1 MAEDLTDAQL
11 RTLMEDPGVP
21 IGRVNQPI
29 KPPGFGPEREHDET
43 ADPADART
51 QGRRRVHFDTG
62 GGMPNHWHP
71 NSPLHIESDDDAGL
85 GTP

>member
-1 MAEDLTDAQL
+1 MEEDLSEEDL
-11 RTLMEDPGVP
+11 RRMMESPGTELADP
-21 IGRVNQPI
+21 RHQPT
-29 KPPGFGPEREHDET
+29 KPEGFGPEREHDET

-71 NSPLHIESDDDAGL
+71 NSPLHTESDDDL
-85 GTP
+85 L